1 MKVTSPKPLSLALTL
16 TIFCTGSAVLGYL
29 PLSYGSIL
37 LFLKVELRLGV
48 LPTDWLRASNGAANR
63 TRGCPPVLFRL
74 AFRCSVLAAYLLL
87 AQMLLGVGLQNVV
100 SLVGAIAICA
110 LTFYLPF
117 VLHARIF
124 WPEMTRPRLAWYT
137 PEQLTL
143 TLNLILTLTLIL
155 TQSKPNPNPNPNQVR
170 AQPALRARRLG
181 LWHLLHHAGHPG

>member
-1 MKVTSPKPLSLALTL
+1 MLLGYSGFYAFGVFNSGANFLLNFRDSVPVRALM
-16 TIFCTGSAVLGYL
+16 IGSAVLGYL

-63 TRGCPPVLFRL
+63 TGRCPPVLFRL

-124 WPEMTRPRLAWYT
+124 WPEMTRPRLAWYA
-137 PEQLTL
+137 PGQLTL
-143 TLNLILTLTLIL
+143 TPTLTLTLTL
-155 TQSKPNPNPNPNQVR
+155 TKP
-170 AQPALRARRLG
+170 
-181 LWHLLHHAGHPG
+181 